1 MAGSAPARGVI
12 RLGVLGD
19 PLAFTLSPVLH
30 RAGLEAVGLAGESV
44 ALRTSRAELAERLR
58 ELARGSFLGVNL
70 THPLKDLALESVER
84 ASEAARRARSV
95 NTIRF
100 DPGGPRGETTDG
112 PGFVDL
118 LRSLGRAPERE
129 RVILLGAGG
138 AARSLA
144 LALGEAGAAVT
155 LSARSAPDPRGAAP
169 RVAWR
174 SPEEAGALAA
184 ATVIVNATPLGA
196 GEDPVPL
203 ALLPRQALIV
213 DLVYE
218 QEVTAWVARARAAG
232 LTAWDGLGLLVHQAR
247 RSLEFWL
254 DRPVP
259 VEPLARAV
267 GWPR

>member
-1 MAGSAPARGVI
+1 
-12 RLGVLGD
+12 
-19 PLAFTLSPVLH
+19 
-30 RAGLEAVGLAGESV
+30 
-44 ALRTSRAELAERLR
+44 
-58 ELARGSFLGVNL
+58 NL

-84 ASEAARRARSV
+84 ASEEARRARSV

-100 DPGGPRGETTDG
+100 DPAGPRGETTDG
-112 PGFVDL
+112 AGFVDL

-129 RVILLGAGG
+129 RVLLLGAGG

-144 LALGEAGAAVT
+144 LALDEAGAAVT
-155 LSARSAPDPRGAAP
+155 LSARSAPDPHDAALP

-174 SPEEAGALAA
+174 SPEEAAALAA

-203 ALLPRQALIV
+203 ALLPRQALII

-218 QEVTAWVARARAAG
+218 KEVTPWVARARAAG